1 MGQLSCLSS
10 KKDVI
15 DSCSQRPSRRHHAV
29 GAHEMKMVMQ
39 RRYFGG
45 TPHPLPKPEDA
56 QQGDY
61 YDCNWRSWTDDQPM
75 MFARTSL
82 TSPPPP
88 VSSPT
93 SSSGKCS
100 PVSAMAVV
108 LWKPQQEHPSPALND
123 GDVPSPPPPWSTSS
137 EGTSSSSPW
146 TSPGTLTLQ
155 VPTHEQSPSLEF
167 RDDAKNL
174 KVLAFK
180 EIEKACNKEHDIVVT
195 GRGESCVVTTWDE
208 DDAEAQKT
216 VAIVWHHR
224 HSRQVS
230 MLALIVRTLKEA
242 AHRTS
247 LREPI

>member
-1 MGQLSCLSS
+1 MMGQLSCLSS
-10 KKDVI
+10 KKDVV
-15 DSCSQRPSRRHHAV
+15 DSCLQRPSRRHHAV
-29 GAHEMKMVMQ
+29 GAHEMKMVMHH
-39 RRYFGG
+39 RYFGG
-45 TPHPLPKPEDA
+45 KPHPLPKPEDA

-61 YDCNWRSWTDDQPM
+61 YDCNQRRLCTDDQLM

-100 PVSAMAVV
+100 PASAMAVV
-108 LWKPQQEHPSPALND
+108 LWKPQQEQEQEQEHPSPALND
-123 GDVPSPPPPWSTSS
+123 HGDVPSPPPPWSTSS
-137 EGTSSSSPW
+137 EETSSSSPW

-155 VPTHEQSPSLEF
+155 VPTHALSPPLTF
-167 RDDAKNL
+167 RDDAK
-174 KVLAFK
+174 VLAFE
-180 EIEKACNKEHDIVVT
+180 EIEKACSREHEIVVT

-208 DDAEAQKT
+208 DDQKL

-230 MLALIVRTLKEA
+230 MFLASIDRKNTERA
-242 AHRTS
+242 CS
-247 LREPI
+247 

>member
-1 MGQLSCLSS
+1 MMGQLSCLSS

-39 RRYFGG
+39 QRYFVGK
-45 TPHPLPKPEDA
+45 PHPLPKPEDA

-61 YDCNWRSWTDDQPM
+61 YDCNRRSCTDDPLM

-88 VSSPT
+88 GSSPT
-93 SSSGKCS
+93 SSSGNCS

-123 GDVPSPPPPWSTSS
+123 PSPPPPWSTSS
-137 EGTSSSSPW
+137 EETSLSSPW
-146 TSPGTLTLQ
+146 TSPGALTLQ
-155 VPTHEQSPSLEF
+155 VPTHEQSPSLTL

-180 EIEKACNKEHDIVVT
+180 EIEKACNREHEIVVT

-230 MLALIVRTLKEA
+230 IYASID
-242 AHRTS
+242 
-247 LREPI
+247 RENTQRGCS